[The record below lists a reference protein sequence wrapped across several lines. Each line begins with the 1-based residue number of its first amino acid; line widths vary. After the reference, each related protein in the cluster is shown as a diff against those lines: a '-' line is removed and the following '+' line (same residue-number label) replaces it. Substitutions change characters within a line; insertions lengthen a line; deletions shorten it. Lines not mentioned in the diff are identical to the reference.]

1 MITNT
6 KNRIL
11 FYLDKLTE
19 LSGIDLRYVVKGSY
33 WSTVD
38 LVIANSASLLLA
50 MAFTRLLP
58 KEIYGT
64 YSFVLSYAGIFST
77 FAISGITGV
86 ITRSIAKGFEGD
98 LQRSLKYKM
107 QWGLVSSTLSL
118 AFAIYYLMAGNNTLA
133 MSFGLVAV
141 LLPSYTASTVVS
153 SYFFAKELFKYN
165 SIVGI
170 SVKATS
176 LVVMV
181 FTMFF
186 TKSVPIIILAYFV
199 PDQLIRF
206 CFLRWAIKKYQ
217 KNKETSPDMNI
228 FAMHFTAMNILGGIS
243 KRLDSILLFHY
254 IGAAELAIYRFAQLP
269 MEKMQSLIG
278 IMMGPGVPRFAKR
291 DYGEIYP
298 LLGKKLIWFNMLVLV
313 IATCLFI
320 LLPFAFKIL
329 FPQYMESV
337 YYARLLILTM
347 VFSAPAVIHGIWQ
360 AKIEIKKLYVLKI
373 ITHVS
378 RIAIFPVLIPLYGI
392 SGAIWSQVAI
402 SFFAGFYIYI
412 MYLKEK
418 AHYLKMAR
426 NSK

>member
-1 MITNT
+1 M
-6 KNRIL
+6 

-228 FAMHFTAMNILGGIS
+228 FAMHFTAMN
-243 KRLDSILLFHY
+243 
-254 IGAAELAIYRFAQLP
+254 
-269 MEKMQSLIG
+269 MQSLIG